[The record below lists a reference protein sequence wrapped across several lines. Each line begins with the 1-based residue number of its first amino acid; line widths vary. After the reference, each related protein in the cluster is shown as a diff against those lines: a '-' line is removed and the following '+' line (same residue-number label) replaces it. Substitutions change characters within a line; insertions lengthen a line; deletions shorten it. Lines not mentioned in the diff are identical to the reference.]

1 MDFAFGPEDER
12 FRAEARDWLAE
23 HFTGPFT
30 VLEQQPGGHPGEGR
44 GDMAVRR
51 AWERELGTGG
61 WIGVGWDRT
70 DGAYGNRAAT
80 LTQQVVWAEEYARA
94 GAPGR
99 LGHIG
104 ENLLAPTLLAH
115 GDSAQRARF
124 LPAIARGEELW
135 CQGYSEPDAGSDLA
149 GLRTRAVLD
158 PAAGTYRIT
167 GQKIWTSLAHEAD
180 WCFVL
185 ARTEEGSQRHHG
197 LSFLLV
203 PMDQPGRIEVRP
215 IRQLTGTAEFNE
227 VFFDGAVARAEHLV
241 GGAGHGWRVA
251 MSLLAV
257 ERGVSTLVQQIGF
270 AQELSRVVRL
280 ALETGAAEEPVLR
293 DRLVRQWA
301 ELKAMRWNALR
312 TLGAAQN
319 PAGSPVRDLG
329 GSPVRDHAQDSAGT
343 SAQDHTQDPVQ
354 DPAGSPVRD
363 HARDSAQD
371 LSGSPVRDPVQD
383 PAGGPVPD
391 HARNAA
397 PQRGAPHDLPPRNAG
412 PQFPG
417 SRDPGPRDPG
427 APSVAKLLWGG
438 WHQRLGELAVQVRG
452 AAAALGPE
460 RWTTGRPYELDA
472 FQRLFLFSRAD
483 TIYGGSDEIQ
493 RTIIA
498 ERVLHLP
505 KESRR

>member
-12 FRAEARDWLAE
+12 FRTEARDWLTE
-23 HFTGPFT
+23 HFTGPFAA
-30 VLEQQPGGHPGEGR
+30 LKQEPGGHPGEGH
-44 GDMAVRR
+44 GDMAARR

-61 WIGVGWDRT
+61 WIGLGWDRT

-80 LTQQVVWAEEYARA
+80 LTQQVVWAEEYAHA
-94 GAPGR
+94 GGPGR

-104 ENLLAPTLLAH
+104 ENLLGPTLVAH

-124 LPAIARGEELW
+124 LPPIARGEEVW

-149 GLRTRAVLD
+149 GLRTRAVRD
-158 PAAGTYRIT
+158 PGEGTYRIT

-227 VFFDGAVARAEHLV
+227 VFFDGAVARAEHLI

-293 DRLVRQWA
+293 DRLIRQWA
-301 ELKAMRWNALR
+301 ELRTMRWNALR

-319 PAGSPVRDLG
+319 PVRN
-329 GSPVRDHAQDSAGT
+329 PAQNPS
-343 SAQDHTQDPVQ
+343 
-354 DPAGSPVRD
+354 
-363 HARDSAQD
+363 RDSAQNPAR
-371 LSGSPVRDPVQD
+371 SPTPRKAV
-383 PAGGPVPD
+383 
-391 HARNAA
+391 
-397 PQRGAPHDLPPRNAG
+397 PHDPPPG
-412 PQFPG
+412 SEDPQAPG
-417 SRDPGPRDPG
+417 SRDPGPQDPG

-452 AAAALGPE
+452 AAAALGPA
-460 RWTTGRPYELDA
+460 RWTAGRPYELDA

>member
-12 FRAEARDWLAE
+12 FRTEARDWLTE
-23 HFTGPFT
+23 HFTGPFAA
-30 VLEQQPGGHPGEGR
+30 LKQEPGGHPGEGH
-44 GDMAVRR
+44 GDMAARR

-61 WIGVGWDRT
+61 WIGLGWDRT

-80 LTQQVVWAEEYARA
+80 LTQQVVWAEEYAHA
-94 GAPGR
+94 GGPGR

-104 ENLLAPTLLAH
+104 ENLLGPTLVAH

-124 LPAIARGEELW
+124 LPPIARGEEVW

-149 GLRTRAVLD
+149 GLRTRAVRD
-158 PAAGTYRIT
+158 PGEGTYRIT

-227 VFFDGAVARAEHLV
+227 VFFDGAVARAEHLI

-293 DRLVRQWA
+293 DRLIRQWA
-301 ELKAMRWNALR
+301 ELRTMRWNALR

-319 PAGSPVRDLG
+319 PVRN
-329 GSPVRDHAQDSAGT
+329 PAQNPS
-343 SAQDHTQDPVQ
+343 
-354 DPAGSPVRD
+354 
-363 HARDSAQD
+363 RDSAQNPAR
-371 LSGSPVRDPVQD
+371 SPTPRKAV
-383 PAGGPVPD
+383 
-391 HARNAA
+391 
-397 PQRGAPHDLPPRNAG
+397 PHDPPPG
-412 PQFPG
+412 SEDPQAPG
-417 SRDPGPRDPG
+417 SRDPGPQDPG
-427 APSVAKLLWGG
+427 APSVGKLLWGG

-452 AAAALGPE
+452 AAAALGPA
-460 RWTTGRPYELDA
+460 RWTAGRPYELDA

>member
-12 FRAEARDWLAE
+12 FRTEARDWLTE
-23 HFTGPFT
+23 HFTGPFAA
-30 VLEQQPGGHPGEGR
+30 LKQEPGGHPGEGH
-44 GDMAVRR
+44 GDMAARR

-61 WIGVGWDRT
+61 WIGLGWDRT

-80 LTQQVVWAEEYARA
+80 LTQQVVWAEEYAHA
-94 GAPGR
+94 GGPGR

-104 ENLLAPTLLAH
+104 ENLLGPTLVAH

-124 LPAIARGEELW
+124 LPPIARGEEVW

-149 GLRTRAVLD
+149 GLRTRAVRD
-158 PAAGTYRIT
+158 PGEGTYRIT

-227 VFFDGAVARAEHLV
+227 VFFDGAVARAEHLI

-293 DRLVRQWA
+293 DRLIRQWA
-301 ELKAMRWNALR
+301 ELRTMRWNALR
-312 TLGAAQN
+312 TLGAVQNPVRNPAQNPSRDSAQN
-319 PAGSPVRDLG
+319 PARSP
-329 GSPVRDHAQDSAGT
+329 
-343 SAQDHTQDPVQ
+343 
-354 DPAGSPVRD
+354 
-363 HARDSAQD
+363 
-371 LSGSPVRDPVQD
+371 
-383 PAGGPVPD
+383 
-391 HARNAA
+391 A
-397 PQRGAPHDLPPRNAG
+397 PRKAVPHDPPPRSED
-412 PQFPG
+412 PQAPG
-417 SRDPGPRDPG
+417 SRDPGPQDPG

-452 AAAALGPE
+452 AAAALGPA
-460 RWTTGRPYELDA
+460 RWTAGRPYELDA